1 LISIL
6 PIALLPAK
14 SGFTPKKLA
23 IFAVIAF
30 IPYTLY
36 DWARVSINLAVGVPF
51 WDHWFDWGLA
61 YWEAQALS
69 SLTKI

>member
-1 LISIL
+1 MT
-6 PIALLPAK
+6 
-14 SGFTPKKLA
+14 G
-23 IFAVIAF
+23 
-30 IPYTLY
+30 
-36 DWARVSINLAVGVPF
+36 RVSINLAVGVQF